1 MKAKS
6 IYSICDE
13 HRTAFCQTQIIHSS
27 LIWWNVAVCLE
38 EFLTLGVIIRVEP
51 LLSRADRLVGRAG
64 RRLL

>member
-13 HRTAFCQTQIIHSS
+13 HRTAFCRMQIIHSS
-27 LIWWNVAVCLE
+27 LILWNIAVFQE